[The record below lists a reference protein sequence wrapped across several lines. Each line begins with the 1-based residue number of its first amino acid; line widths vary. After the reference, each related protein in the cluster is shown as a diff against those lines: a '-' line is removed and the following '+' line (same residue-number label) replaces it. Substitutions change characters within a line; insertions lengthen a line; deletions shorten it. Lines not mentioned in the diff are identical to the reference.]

1 MTPPAAV
8 SAEALSPKPL
18 RILAVDDQS
27 LFLEALTIVLSS
39 APDLEVI
46 AWGGDGVQG
55 VELALS
61 LRPDV
66 VLMDVEM
73 PRMDGFEATKRITDS
88 LPETAVVMVTGSGHV
103 ADVERACAAGAAAYV
118 TKDQLATSL
127 AASIRAAAS
136 RLRPP

>member
-1 MTPPAAV
+1 MIPLAAAPA
-8 SAEALSPKPL
+8 EELSTKPL

-27 LFLEALTIVLSS
+27 LFLEALSIVLSP
-39 APDLEVI
+39 APDLEIVGR
-46 AWGGDGVQG
+46 ARDGAEG

-73 PRMDGFEATKRITDS
+73 PRMDGFEATRRITDS
-88 LPETAVVMVTGSGHV
+88 LPDTAVVIVTGSALA
-103 ADVERACAAGAAAYV
+103 ADVARARTAGAAGYV

-136 RLRPP
+136 RLRAV